1 LRTSLNNKPSDRIIF
16 FFLDASHLLAMPFAK
31 ERKENA
37 ESRNL
42 VVYRFVFA
50 AGARRTKRRSDA
62 CRWRVRDTRYS
73 VWRIF
78 LSAQRQQRFNG
89 WGGQGTFNF
98 NRYLGVTADVSGS
111 ILSPFSF
118 STSGFSASTYQ
129 HVTNY
134 LFGPTVTAGFGR
146 SAVFAHALFGAAH
159 SSLGAGVNIPIIG
172 GISTGLTSANA
183 FAMAFGGG
191 IDIGMTRHFA
201 IRAVQV
207 DYIRTQFNSIDALT
221 SGLSSSLG
229 NRQNSFRYSS
239 GIVFRF

>member
-1 LRTSLNNKPSDRIIF
+1 MRKFGI
-16 FFLDASHLLAMPFAK
+16 LLSVVLCLPLALVAQIGGAMPAGS
-31 ERKENA
+31 ENA
-37 ESRNL
+37 TRAVVFGGYSYLRN
-42 VVYRFVFA
+42 
-50 AGARRTKRRSDA
+50 GSNG
-62 CRWRVRDTRYS
+62 
-73 VWRIF
+73 
-78 LSAQRQQRFNG
+78 FNG
-89 WGGQGTFNF
+89 WEGQGTFNF

-159 SSLGAGVNIPIIG
+159 SSLGAGVNVPIIG

-207 DYIRTQFNSIDALT
+207 DYIRTQFSATDALLT
-221 SGLSSSLG
+221 GLSSSLG

>member
-1 LRTSLNNKPSDRIIF
+1 MRKFGI
-16 FFLDASHLLAMPFAK
+16 LLSVVLCLPLALVAQIGGAMPAGS
-31 ERKENA
+31 ENA
-37 ESRNL
+37 TRAVVFGGYSYLRN
-42 VVYRFVFA
+42 
-50 AGARRTKRRSDA
+50 GS
-62 CRWRVRDTRYS
+62 S
-73 VWRIF
+73 G
-78 LSAQRQQRFNG
+78 FNG
-89 WGGQGTFNF
+89 WEGQGTFNF